1 MEEIL
6 QQSNEEITSNHEP
19 NVFDNS
25 DLVQSNSINLS
36 NNLYS
41 ENGQSLSQDPTSD
54 LLLGKFKSVEDLS
67 RAYEELQKHQG
78 HCSDEL
84 GSLRKQLS
92 EMKGFQEQ
100 LENLKTINTQFSEI
114 VSRDRAKYDSPEYF
128 QDPTFCEIYKEALMV
143 LKDSLDT
150 DKLVT
155 LLDAYA
161 NARIFA
167 NEKKKS
173 AQNET
178 QKVLDAMT
186 YSKNPKTTFNPPKKR
201 FDEMSE
207 KEIDEM
213 LERLI

>member
-1 MEEIL
+1 MEENLL
-6 QQSNEEITSNHEP
+6 QPETFFAEFEAPEISDNAETSVKTDNELTLESTLDGGE
-19 NVFDNS
+19 
-25 DLVQSNSINLS
+25 
-36 NNLYS
+36 
-41 ENGQSLSQDPTSD
+41 SLKQDPSKE

-67 RAYEELQKHQG
+67 KAYEELQKHQG
-78 HCSDEL
+78 HCSEEL

-92 EMKGFQEQ
+92 EMRDIKQKMEELNSVQ
-100 LENLKTINTQFSEI
+100 TQFNEI
-114 VSRDRAKYDSPEYF
+114 VSRDMAKYDSPEYF
-128 QDPTFCEIYKEALMV
+128 QDPTFCEIYKEALVM
-143 LKDSLDT
+143 LKDNLDT

-167 NEKKKS
+167 NDKKKAANS
-173 AQNET
+173 ET
-178 QKVLDAMT
+178 QKVLDSMT
-186 YSKNPKTTFNPPKKR
+186 YSKNPKTSFNPPKKR

>member
-1 MEEIL
+1 MEENL
-6 QQSNEEITSNHEP
+6 QQSNENFVLNSEP
-19 NVFDNS
+19 INVDNS
-25 DLVQSNSINLS
+25 ENDISNSIIS
-36 NNLYS
+36 NEEVIS
-41 ENGQSLSQDPTSD
+41 ENGQSISHDPSSN
-54 LLLGKFKSVEDLS
+54 LLLGKFKTVEDLS
-67 RAYEELQKHQG
+67 KAYEELQKYQG
-78 HCSDEL
+78 YCSEEL
-84 GSLRKQLS
+84 GTLRKQLS
-92 EMKGFQEQ
+92 EMKNFQEQ

-143 LKDSLDT
+143 FKDNLDT

-155 LLDAYA
+155 LLDSYA

-178 QKVLDAMT
+178 QKVLDSMT
-186 YSKNPKTTFNPPKKR
+186 YSKNPKSSFNPPKKR

>member
-1 MEEIL
+1 
-6 QQSNEEITSNHEP
+6 
-19 NVFDNS
+19 
-25 DLVQSNSINLS
+25 
-36 NNLYS
+36 
-41 ENGQSLSQDPTSD
+41 
-54 LLLGKFKSVEDLS
+54 
-67 RAYEELQKHQG
+67 
-78 HCSDEL
+78 
-84 GSLRKQLS
+84 
-92 EMKGFQEQ
+92 
-100 LENLKTINTQFSEI
+100 
-114 VSRDRAKYDSPEYF
+114 
-128 QDPTFCEIYKEALMV
+128 MV

-186 YSKNPKTTFNPPKKR
+186 YSNNPKTTFNPPKKR